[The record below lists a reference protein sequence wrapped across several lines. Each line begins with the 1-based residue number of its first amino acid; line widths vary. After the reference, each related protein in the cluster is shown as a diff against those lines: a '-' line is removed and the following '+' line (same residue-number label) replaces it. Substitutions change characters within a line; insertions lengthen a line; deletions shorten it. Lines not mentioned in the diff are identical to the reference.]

1 MQRESY
7 LPYLITLI
15 FISLVNLFFSTYFIA
30 ILMSGV
36 VFKIF
41 LEVVKKENFY
51 FLFLVIFTFLVTE
64 TVQGLKIFSLTLV
77 SLALYYFIIPKI
89 KHLFSSSIMSE
100 FIYIFLFYVGVFIST
115 LFYIPFEL
123 DLATIFL
130 LNFLIDS
137 FVIGFIL

>member
-1 MQRESY
+1 
-7 LPYLITLI
+7 
-15 FISLVNLFFSTYFIA
+15 
-30 ILMSGV
+30 MSGV

-41 LEVVKKENFY
+41 VDVVKKENFY